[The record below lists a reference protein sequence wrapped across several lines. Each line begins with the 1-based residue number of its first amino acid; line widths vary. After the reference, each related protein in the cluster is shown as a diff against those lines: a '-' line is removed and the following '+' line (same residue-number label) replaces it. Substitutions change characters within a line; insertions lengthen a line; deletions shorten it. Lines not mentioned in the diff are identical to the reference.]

1 VPESNSIPTPV
12 PMMPGFCRLER
23 SMKQTCLQVYTG
35 PGKGKTTAATGLI
48 VRALGQG
55 FKVLLVRFLKSD
67 SLPSSELEILKQQSK
82 LEIITA
88 GVGGVEARKRP
99 EELRKNVTDT
109 FMVVKPLIL
118 SGDYDL
124 VVLDEFNGVLH
135 QQYLPLEDGL
145 ALLDQR
151 PANTELV
158 LTGRNAPPEVRQRA
172 ELVTEM
178 LAEKHPFEQGIP
190 ARPGIEY

>member
-1 VPESNSIPTPV
+1 MT
-12 PMMPGFCRLER
+12 
-23 SMKQTCLQVYTG
+23 QACLQVYTG

-48 VRALGQG
+48 VRALGAG
-55 FKVLLVRFLKSD
+55 FKVMLVRFLKSN
-67 SLPSSELEILKQQSK
+67 SLPSSELTILQQQPR

-88 GVGGVEARKRP
+88 GVGGVEARQRP
-99 EELRKNVTDT
+99 EELRQNVSDT
-109 FMVVKPLIL
+109 FSAVRPKIL

-135 QQYLPLEDGL
+135 HGYLPLGDGL

-151 PANTELV
+151 PENTELV
-158 LTGRNAPPEVRQRA
+158 LTGRNAPQEVIDRA
-172 ELVTEM
+172 DLVSVL
-178 LAEKHPFEQGIP
+178 LAEKHPFEQGIS

>member
-1 VPESNSIPTPV
+1 MTPV
-12 PMMPGFCRLER
+12 PIGAGVFVLGVL
-23 SMKQTCLQVYTG
+23 MKQTCLQVYTG

-55 FKVLLVRFLKSD
+55 FRVLLVRFLKSN
-67 SLPSSELEILKQQSK
+67 SLPSGELNILVEQPK

-99 EELRKNVTDT
+99 NELRQNVSET
-109 FMVVKPLIL
+109 FAAVRPKIL

-135 QQYLPLEDGL
+135 KEYLPLADGL
-145 ALLDQR
+145 ELIDQR

-158 LTGRNAPPEVRQRA
+158 LTGRNAPQEVIDRA
-172 ELVTEM
+172 DLVTV
-178 LAEKHPFEQGIP
+178 LQAKKHPFEQGIA